1 MNIDDHGGGD
11 LAPADGPAR
20 GVSSA
25 RVLAR
30 GVVRDHRLVAWGEFL
45 RAHAAVKAKLERE
58 LLTERGLQ
66 LTWYEV
72 LLHLDGRSGELR
84 MQELAR
90 SVLLS
95 KSGLTRLIDRMESAG
110 LVVRQTCESDR
121 RGSFVSITPEG
132 ARVFRAAAPVHLRG
146 IAEHFTSHLSA
157 EELAVLQG
165 ALARVADAADES
177 AAGGEGACPEAG
189 G

>member
-1 MNIDDHGGGD
+1 MSVDDHGAGD

-20 GVSSA
+20 GVTSA

-30 GVVRDHRLVAWGEFL
+30 GVVRDHRLAAWAEFL

-72 LLHLDGRSGELR
+72 LLHLDAYGGELR
-84 MQELAR
+84 AQELAR

-110 LVVRQTCESDR
+110 LVARRTCESDR

-132 ARVFRAAAPVHLRG
+132 ARAFRAASPVHLRG
-146 IAEHFTSHLSA
+146 IAEHFTSHLSP
-157 EELAVLQG
+157 EELSVLHV
-165 ALARVADAADES
+165 ALKRIADAAEDGPS
-177 AAGGEGACPEAG
+177 TLPPCPTT
-189 G
+189 